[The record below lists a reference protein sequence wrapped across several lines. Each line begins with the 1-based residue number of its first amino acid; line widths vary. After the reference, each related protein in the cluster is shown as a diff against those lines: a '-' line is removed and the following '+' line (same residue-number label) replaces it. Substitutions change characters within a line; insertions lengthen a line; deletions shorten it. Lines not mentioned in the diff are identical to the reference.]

1 MIEYRLKNK
10 TPPKSVATQNP
21 SSNQDFIQMGMP
33 KSLFLPGSSYW
44 KKKSSF
50 SSKDSIVNF
59 DNVLTSKKGSTITLN
74 ATKNSLGSGIMLR
87 GGTLRMSSKNDRFY
101 IKSEGVSFARESGS
115 SAAFLLQE
123 TSGKPSPILDLGNGR
138 NVIDAGH
145 GWDNGIVIAGQ
156 LLSGTGNDFIRGF
169 GKSSGISVGGL
180 ISTGAGHDIIE
191 GSSEGSGGIYVRGR
205 IEMGAG
211 NDRLTGIAKT
221 IDLST
226 GAIYSNGWI
235 DMGDGND
242 KITGTSFMINGAA
255 VGQAKLVMGRGDD
268 NLIATL
274 HHSNAPIDFGD
285 GIDRL
290 FLPSGQYEITD
301 LGGGAYSL
309 LSTGANQGVY
319 GAEKISSLEFI
330 VSKSTGAE
338 YAFAT
343 GTLTVA

>member
-1 MIEYRLKNK
+1 VIEYRLKNK

-87 GGTLRMSSKNDRFY
+87 GGTLRMSSKNDHFY
-101 IKSEGVSFARESGS
+101 IKSEGISFVRESGS
-115 SAAFLLQE
+115 SAAFLLEE

-180 ISTGAGHDIIE
+180 ISTGAGDDIIE
-191 GSSEGSGGIYVRGR
+191 GSSEESGGIVIGGR

-211 NDRLTGIAKT
+211 NDRLTGIGQVD
-221 IDLST
+221 DLSHGT
-226 GAIYSNGWI
+226 IYSNGWI
-235 DMGDGND
+235 DMGDGD
-242 KITGTSFMINGAA
+242 DEITGTSFMINGRDP
-255 VGQAKLVMGRGDD
+255 GQAQLSMGAGNDK
-268 NLIATL
+268 LIATL
-274 HHSNAPIDFGD
+274 HDSNAPIDFGD

-290 FLPSGQYEITD
+290 YLPSGQYNISD
-301 LGGGAYSL
+301 LGGGFFSI
-309 LSTGANQGVY
+309 LSTGENEGIY
-319 GAEKISSLEFI
+319 GAERISGLEFI
-330 VSKSTGAE
+330 VSKITGSD
-338 YAFAT
+338 YAFAR
-343 GTLTVA
+343 GTLNVI